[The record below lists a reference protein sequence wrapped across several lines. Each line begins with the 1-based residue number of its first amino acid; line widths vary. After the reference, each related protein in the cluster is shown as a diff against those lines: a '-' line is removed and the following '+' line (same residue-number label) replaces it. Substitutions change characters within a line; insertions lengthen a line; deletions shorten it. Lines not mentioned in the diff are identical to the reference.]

1 MRQNQK
7 SRALYTSP
15 FSKAY
20 WLDAAAEFKDVRILI
35 FAALMIAVRVAMKPL
50 NIHLAP
56 GLQINT
62 AFIANAIAC
71 MVIGPVVAIPFAI
84 ATDTLGCLLFPTGV
98 YFLPMV
104 LPEIAGSLIFALL
117 LYRAKLSSWRVLLAR
132 FLICFLVNVVI
143 TTPLMVWYYSIY
155 MDGKTYAWIDSA
167 RIVKN
172 LFMFPIETVVLSLIL
187 GAIAPI
193 TSRFGLSYAGKE
205 AKENLKF
212 KKRDYIVLVVLLVIG
227 IGFVFGYLTN
237 YYKTTSLSASYTT
250 EERIDRNKEMLNH
263 ILDEADISPD
273 STVTIV
279 ESAKKELFGKEIT
292 YSAAVYSV
300 KDGSEPNDTQWAYS
314 KSKAAKDE
322 ALERIG
328 TITIVLGAKD
338 DVLVS
343 KNWQK

>member
-7 SRALYTSP
+7 SRALYSSP
-15 FSKAY
+15 FCKAY
-20 WLDAAAEFKDVRILI
+20 WQDAAAEFKDVRILI

-50 NIHLAP
+50 NIQLAP

-104 LPEIAGSLIFALL
+104 LPEIAGSVIFALL
-117 LYRAKLSSWRVLLAR
+117 LYRAKLSSWRVLMAR

-155 MDGKTYAWIDSA
+155 MNGKTYAWIDTA

-187 GAIAPI
+187 GAIAPV
-193 TSRFGLSYAGKE
+193 TSRFGLTYGGKD
-205 AKENLKF
+205 AKDALKF
-212 KKRDYIVLVVLLVIG
+212 KKRDWIVLIILLLIG
-227 IGFVFGYLTN
+227 IGFVFGFLNN
-237 YYKTTSLSASYTT
+237 YYKTTSLSASYTS
-250 EERIDRNKEMLNH
+250 EQRVDRNKEMLNQ
-263 ILDEADISPD
+263 IKSEDGINPD

-292 YSAAVYSV
+292 YSAAVYEV
-300 KDGSEPNDTQWAYS
+300 KDGSAPTDAQWAYS

-322 ALERIG
+322 SLERVG
-328 TITIVLGAKD
+328 TVTIILGAKD
-338 DVLVS
+338 DTLIS
-343 KNWQK
+343 KNWNK